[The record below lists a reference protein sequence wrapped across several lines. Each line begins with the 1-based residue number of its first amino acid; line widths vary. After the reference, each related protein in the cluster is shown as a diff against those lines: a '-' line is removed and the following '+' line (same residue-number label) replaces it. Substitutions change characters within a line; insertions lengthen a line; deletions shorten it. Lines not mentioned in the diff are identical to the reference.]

1 MSSLAANALNIV
13 AYIVVPF
20 ALSAKSVLACN
31 SNCLSVVLILK
42 RTYSSYPL
50 NVY

>member
-13 AYIVVPF
+13 AFIVVPF

-31 SNCLSVVLILK
+31 SNCLSVLILK